1 MNSAANIIDL
11 ILSSSKIVVLTGA
24 GISTESG
31 LPDFRSDNGFWK
43 NNEPI
48 PFNHFIADEG
58 QRRLSWSRNIE
69 LHKLLRQIIPNTGH
83 ELVKKII
90 SLNKNNILVT
100 QNIDG
105 LHQMSGIDNNQII
118 EIHGNAS
125 TAKCLDCFQVNN
137 ISVFHNAIKDGLPLP
152 HCFNCEGIVKVA
164 TISFGQPMKEK
175 DIIKASKVSEA
186 CDLMLVIGSS
196 LKVMPAGKIPGLAI
210 SSGAKVIILNRDKT
224 RYDSKAD
231 IVVNDELKNI
241 CSEIN
246 NLF

>member
-11 ILSSSKIVVLTGA
+11 IFSSSRIVILTGA

-48 PFNHFIADEG
+48 PFNYFIADEE

-69 LHKLLRQIIPNTGH
+69 LHKLLNQITPNSGH

-90 SLNKNNILVT
+90 SLNKNNILIT

-105 LHQMSGIDNNQII
+105 LHQQSGVSNNQVI

-125 TAKCLDCFQVNN
+125 TAKCLDCFQINN
-137 ISVFHNAIKDGLPLP
+137 ISAFHDAIKDGLPLP
-152 HCFNCEGIVKVA
+152 SCSKCQGIVKVA
-164 TISFGQPMKEK
+164 TISFGQPMQGE
-175 DIIKASKVSEA
+175 DMIKASEASKA

-210 SSGAKVIILNRDKT
+210 TSGAKVIILNREKT
-224 RYDSKAD
+224 RYDSKAA

-241 CSEIN
+241 CSELN

>member
-11 ILSSSKIVVLTGA
+11 ILSSSRIVILTGA

-48 PFNHFIADEG
+48 PFNHFIADEE

-69 LHKLLRQIIPNTGH
+69 LHKLLRQITPNTGH
-83 ELVKKII
+83 KLVKKII
-90 SLNKNNILVT
+90 SLNKNNILIT

-105 LHQMSGIDNNQII
+105 LHQQSGLSDNQVI

-125 TAKCLDCFQVNN
+125 TAKCLDCFKLSN
-137 ISVFHNAIKDGLPLP
+137 ISMFHNAIKDGLPLP
-152 HCFNCEGIVKVA
+152 VCSNCQGVVKVA
-164 TISFGQPMKEK
+164 TISFGQPMQEE
-175 DIIKASKVSEA
+175 DMIKAANVSKA

-196 LKVMPAGKIPGLAI
+196 LKVMPAGKIPDQAI
-210 SSGAKVIILNRDKT
+210 NAGAKVIILNREKT
-224 RYDSKAD
+224 RYDSKAV

-241 CSEIN
+241 CSELN